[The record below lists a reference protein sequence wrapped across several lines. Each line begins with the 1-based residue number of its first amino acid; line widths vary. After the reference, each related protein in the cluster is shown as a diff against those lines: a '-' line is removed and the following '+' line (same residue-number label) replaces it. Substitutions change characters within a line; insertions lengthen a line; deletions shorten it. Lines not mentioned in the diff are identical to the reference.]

1 MLTQG
6 LQIMF
11 VGMSVVFI
19 MLSFIILAVFITSK
33 IIQNITPVEESAT
46 TGGCSVVTAQTKGH
60 MAVVIAAAIS
70 RFKKDK

>member
-1 MLTQG
+1 MLIQG

-33 IIQNITPVEESAT
+33 IIHNITPVEESAT
-46 TGGCSVVTAQTKGH
+46 TGNSSVATAQPKGH
-60 MAVVIAAAIS
+60 MAVVVAAAIA